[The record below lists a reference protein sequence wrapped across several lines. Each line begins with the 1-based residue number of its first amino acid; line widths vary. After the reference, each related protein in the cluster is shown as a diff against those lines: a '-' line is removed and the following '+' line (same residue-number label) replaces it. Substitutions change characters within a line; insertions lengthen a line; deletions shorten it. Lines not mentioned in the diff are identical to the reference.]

1 MRDLIRQ
8 ILKGYK
14 SLKLEGQDQ
23 GYVLFTGQDPST
35 RQQVSI
41 KIVPR
46 LLGEDPKIADRFT
59 DLARAI
65 RQLNHPNIASIR
77 KVGEESG
84 LPYVITRALEKG
96 HSLAADL
103 DQPWAVDTAA
113 DVVTQVGQALEHAY
127 KKGVVH
133 GDLNPD
139 NIVVEDDG
147 RIQVTD
153 FGMTELIELVGGE
166 TKKAASPYVAPERAA
181 GGGVDSRADVYSL
194 AAILYSM
201 LAKRQPQVVKGEVL
215 PPSRFNP
222 DVSPAM
228 DKVVVRA
235 LAPDP
240 AARYPDVKTFLAA
253 LASTTLVRAAD
264 QPQASAP
271 DGSCPHCGAAK
282 QQGRFCRKCGL
293 RLEQQAPAGPSAP
306 SLEESVLDEPI
317 QVTKVEVTGFGI
329 GAGVELTETNIA
341 QPLPVTSRELAGE
354 FPEPLEMPKMDL
366 QTLWPSQGDKPMITM
381 PEPPPMPAIDWAE
394 IAPPMPEVPVIEDVP
409 DDRES
414 D

>member
-14 SLKLEGQDQ
+14 SLKLEGQDL
-23 GYVLFTGQDPST
+23 GYVLFSGQDPST
-35 RQQVSI
+35 RQQVAI

-84 LPYVITRALEKG
+84 LPYVVTKTLEKG
-96 HSLAADL
+96 HPLAADL

-127 KKGVVH
+127 RKGVVH
-133 GDLNPD
+133 GGLNPD
-139 NIVVEDDG
+139 TIVLQDDG

-153 FGMTELIELVGGE
+153 FGMSELIELVGGE
-166 TKKAASPYVAPERAA
+166 TKKAATPYMAPERVA
-181 GGGVDSRADVYSL
+181 GGAADSRADVYSL

-235 LAPDP
+235 LDPDP
-240 AARYPDVKTFLAA
+240 AARYPDAQTFLAA
-253 LASTTLVRAAD
+253 LASTMLVRPAD
-264 QPQASAP
+264 QPQARAP
-271 DGSCPHCGAAK
+271 DGSCPRCGAEK
-282 QQGRFCRKCGL
+282 QHGRFCRKCGL
-293 RLEQQAPAGPSAP
+293 RLVQPAPAGPLAP

-329 GAGVELTETNIA
+329 GAGVELIETDIA
-341 QPLPVTSRELAGE
+341 QPMRVASRELAGE

-366 QTLWPSQGDKPMITM
+366 QSLWPSQGDQPMIAM
-381 PEPPPMPAIDWAE
+381 PDPPAMPVIDWAE
-394 IAPPMPEVPVIEDVP
+394 IAPPMPEVPAIEDIP
-409 DDRES
+409 AAREN